1 MSEVTFLETFRQGL
15 RGDGVR
21 GSHATQRGPGE
32 PLLRHAITAAVVV
45 LAACATATGVRT
57 PARPIRVLVLMDSAE
72 VSALDR
78 RRIDSLKRAGVLV
91 ERDVDAMASLVTIDA
106 LHYPDDL
113 RRARVEGRVV
123 LRCVVGPNG
132 RAEPRTI
139 FPVEPGNLAFID
151 AARDALHSAIFA
163 PAKMNGVPV
172 RSVVTL
178 PFDFK
183 IRDAR

>member
-1 MSEVTFLETFRQGL
+1 MVTRE
-15 RGDGVR
+15 
-21 GSHATQRGPGE
+21 
-32 PLLRHAITAAVVV
+32 AIASTSRSTNTPARFNESIRRRSSADTS
-45 LAACATATGVRT
+45 AESINTRTRIGRAGVRT

-91 ERDVDAMASLVTIDA
+91 ERDVDAMASLVTMDA

-113 RRARVEGRVV
+113 RRARVEGRVI

-139 FPVEPGNLAFID
+139 FPVEPGDLAFIN
-151 AARDALHSAIFA
+151 AARDALHSAIFS
-163 PAKMNGVPV
+163 PARVNGVPV
-172 RSVVTL
+172 RSVVTM

-183 IRDAR
+183 IRGAR